1 MKMKNSVREA
11 IVGYSFIIIWIIG
24 FIFLTAYPI
33 IMSIIY
39 SVNDVTIAGTGIKM
53 QFSGLANYG
62 VIFSSAGSDYLT
74 ALKEFLGQVILRVPI
89 ILVFSIIIALL
100 LNQKIRFR
108 GFFRTIFFLPVI
120 ISSGPVISELVSQG
134 AAGENMMSS
143 LTFLDSLQN
152 TLNPV
157 IADPIVTLFEEIIIV
172 FWFSGVQVL
181 LFLSALQKINKEI
194 YEAAAIDGAGP
205 WESFWKIT
213 LPSMKNIVFVNA
225 IYTLVLLATYSENG
239 VVTAI
244 KNNMFSIT
252 TGYGVASAMAWAYF
266 IVLALL
272 LLIIVLLFRPGRESD
287 KG

>member
-11 IVGYSFIIIWIIG
+11 VIGYSFIIIWIIG
-24 FIFLTAYPI
+24 FVFLTAYPI
-33 IMSIIY
+33 IMSVIY

-108 GFFRTIFFLPVI
+108 GFFRAIFFLPVI

-134 AAGENMMSS
+134 AAGKNMMSS

-152 TLNPV
+152 TLNPA
-157 IADPIVTLFEEIIIV
+157 IADPIITLFEEIIIV

-266 IVLALL
+266 IVLAFL